1 MVILTLVLVWI
12 IWLERNA
19 KITEDKDC
27 GCHVGINLLFLFPYD
42 LNHQAILQIFLY
54 LFNFGLGKCILLRQV
69 IEESYDKLV
78 PHSNSLNKVNYDGHA
93 PVVTPVK

>member
-19 KITEDKDC
+19 RILEDKDC

-42 LNHQAILQIFLY
+42 LNHQAILQIFFIY
-54 LFNFGLGKCILLRQV
+54 LILDWESVLLRQV

-78 PHSNSLNKVNYDGHA
+78 PHSNSLSKVNYDGHA